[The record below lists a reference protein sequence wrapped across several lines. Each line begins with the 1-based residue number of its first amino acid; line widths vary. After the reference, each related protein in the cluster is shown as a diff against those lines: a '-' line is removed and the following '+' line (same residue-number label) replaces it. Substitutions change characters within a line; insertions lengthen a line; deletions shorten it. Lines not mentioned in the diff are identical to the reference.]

1 MGTLP
6 PLIINKYT
14 SIYHKLRLSATGSL
28 GQKETNSFLKL
39 LWKVLGSPTLTP
51 INPAQLV
58 RSYWELHGLC
68 SGKLG
73 LILCH
78 LNIFVHYLAHTQK
91 HLEMYSGH
99 RPNWIICLHFP
110 HDLKLQL
117 LQQAVGFLFSFL
129 NSFFSLLL
137 KSQQSDFKP
146 LTVAWL
152 CVCFLRNGSCRH
164 TRWEKKFPTTSLRA
178 ALQAREKTAP
188 SGRDTMRTLISEM
201 LFWWLRRSVN
211 PALLSP
217 QPLGRHGQ
225 EWHPPAPSCPREQ
238 GTVPPNQSS
247 PSRPGRAKDHAAPS
261 HAASFQEHGNF
272 LRKKFNSFFR
282 ALEDELSLE
291 RKERPN
297 SLQI

>member
-1 MGTLP
+1 MLP

-39 LWKVLGSPTLTP
+39 FWKVLGSPTLTP

-58 RSYWELHGLC
+58 RSYWELHGLR

-129 NSFFSLLL
+129 NSFSSLL
-137 KSQQSDFKP
+137 KPQQVDFKP
-146 LTVAWL
+146 LPLLGFA
-152 CVCFLRNGSCRH
+152 S
-164 TRWEKKFPTTSLRA
+164 
-178 ALQAREKTAP
+178 ALYKMGLADTHGREKNSQQPISVLFWRQKQEATP
-188 SGRDTMRTLISEM
+188 SGRGIIKIFISETPV
-201 LFWWLRRSVN
+201 LVA
-211 PALLSP
+211 PVGLLI
-217 QPLGRHGQ
+217 H
-225 EWHPPAPSCPREQ
+225 
-238 GTVPPNQSS
+238 
-247 PSRPGRAKDHAAPS
+247 
-261 HAASFQEHGNF
+261 
-272 LRKKFNSFFR
+272 
-282 ALEDELSLE
+282 
-291 RKERPN
+291 
-297 SLQI
+297 

>member
-1 MGTLP
+1 M
-6 PLIINKYT
+6 
-14 SIYHKLRLSATGSL
+14 L
-28 GQKETNSFLKL
+28 GF
-39 LWKVLGSPTLTP
+39 PTLTP

-58 RSYWELHGLC
+58 RSYWELHGLR

-129 NSFFSLLL
+129 NSFFFLLL

-146 LTVAWL
+146 LAVAWVS
-152 CVCFLRNGSCRH
+152 VCFLQNRSCRR

-178 ALQAREKTAP
+178 ILKARQKAEP
-188 SGRDTMRTLISEM
+188 SGRDIIKIFISEM
-201 LFWWLRRSVN
+201 PVLV
-211 PALLSP
+211 AQMGLLI
-217 QPLGRHGQ
+217 H
-225 EWHPPAPSCPREQ
+225 
-238 GTVPPNQSS
+238 
-247 PSRPGRAKDHAAPS
+247 
-261 HAASFQEHGNF
+261 
-272 LRKKFNSFFR
+272 
-282 ALEDELSLE
+282 
-291 RKERPN
+291 
-297 SLQI
+297 